1 MRNIFLPLALLL
13 VSVLGLWPA
22 SGQPGPTPGTAR
34 GAGSGPTPGM
44 TQGTTP
50 GTAMTTSGPA
60 QPAAGPTAGGL
71 AGATPAPASPAKPL
85 SPPAGSASRAPV
97 TGPVPGQPNVVLVLL
112 DGVRQQ
118 EWTGKALDDFGNPVR
133 TAELLPNLT
142 RLRKS
147 GLFFP
152 HFQISNPVGVSLPAY
167 ADIFAGRRQ
176 EKILSNVP
184 PAADLRSHYPT
195 LFQTVKRDLGLGF
208 DGVALIAS
216 WTPLCAIAFAPPLP
230 PQDDFYRSCGFHGTN
245 AGPVVSFKP
254 ELYEG
259 SRADTDT
266 FLEILQEVP
275 KRMPR
280 LLVVHLGDADEE
292 AHMHSRV
299 QHRAGVDYGI
309 FHYHNA
315 LRQDDYLLGRIWALV
330 QEHPFYRNNT
340 YLLVTTD
347 HGRDSI
353 PAPEQWAN
361 HGRCVAEHTRT
372 RPCSGCS
379 GIFALALGPGLP
391 ARTVKSS
398 YKHTDLA
405 PTIAAILGV
414 RMPEGSGRL
423 IRELTDTLPEQRL
436 HAKR

>member
-1 MRNIFLPLALLL
+1 MRNIFILLALLL
-13 VSVLGLWPA
+13 ALTVGRWRASAQPGTGTPGPPAASPPAPAVSQSTSPPPSSPASVWPA
-22 SGQPGPTPGTAR
+22 SAPQSRALPGPA
-34 GAGSGPTPGM
+34 
-44 TQGTTP
+44 
-50 GTAMTTSGPA
+50 
-60 QPAAGPTAGGL
+60 
-71 AGATPAPASPAKPL
+71 ASPHSL
-85 SPPAGSASRAPV
+85 PAV
-97 TGPVPGQPNVVLVLL
+97 GPVPGQPNVVLVLL

-152 HFQISNPVGVSLPAY
+152 HFQISNPAGVSLPAY

-176 EKILSNVP
+176 EKILTNSP

-195 LFQTVKRDLGLGF
+195 LFQTVKKNLGLGF
-208 DGVALIAS
+208 DGVALITS
-216 WTPLCAIAFAPPLP
+216 WSPLCAIAQAPPLL
-230 PQDDFYRSCGFHGTN
+230 PQDDFYRSCGVHGTN
-245 AGPVVSFKP
+245 AGPVISFKP

-266 FLEILQEVP
+266 FLEVLQEVP
-275 KRMPR
+275 KRTPR

-299 QHRAGVDYGI
+299 QHRAGVEYGI

-315 LRQDDYLLGRIWALV
+315 LRQDDYLVGRIWAFL
-330 QEHPFYRNNT
+330 QSHPFYRNNT

-353 PAPEQWAN
+353 PQPEQWAH

-405 PTIAAILGV
+405 PTIAKLLGV
-414 RMPEGSGRL
+414 SMPEGAGRL
-423 IRELTDTLPEQRL
+423 MREITDTLPEPHL
-436 HAKR
+436 HARR

>member
-1 MRNIFLPLALLL
+1 MRNIFLLLALLL
-13 VSVLGLWPA
+13 ALTVGRWRA
-22 SGQPGPTPGTAR
+22 SAQPG
-34 GAGSGPTPGM
+34 
-44 TQGTTP
+44 
-50 GTAMTTSGPA
+50 
-60 QPAAGPTAGGL
+60 PAAGPL
-71 AGATPAPASPAKPL
+71 ATPAASPAVPAVNRSI
-85 SPPAGSASRAPV
+85 SPPPGLPASAVPAPANQSRALPGPAASPSSV
-97 TGPVPGQPNVVLVLL
+97 PAVGPVLGQPNVVLVLL

-118 EWTGKALDDFGNPVR
+118 EWTGKAIDDFGNPVR
-133 TAELLPNLT
+133 TSELLPNLT

-152 HFQISNPVGVSLPAY
+152 HFQISNPAGVSLPAY

-176 EKILSNVP
+176 EKILSNSP

-195 LFQTVKRDLGLGF
+195 LFQTVKKNLGLGF
-208 DGVALIAS
+208 DGVALITS
-216 WTPLCAIAFAPPLP
+216 WSPLCAIAQAPPLL
-230 PQDDFYRSCGFHGTN
+230 PQDDFYRSCGVRGTN

-275 KRMPR
+275 KRTPR

-292 AHMHSRV
+292 AHMQSRV
-299 QHRAGVDYGI
+299 QHRAGVEYGI

-315 LRQDDYLLGRIWALV
+315 LRQDDYLLGRIWALI
-330 QEHPFYRNNT
+330 QSHPFYRNNT

-353 PAPEQWAN
+353 PEPDQWAH

-391 ARTVKSS
+391 ARSVKAS

-405 PTIAAILGV
+405 PTIAKILGV
-414 RMPEGSGRL
+414 SMPEGAGRL
-423 IRELTDTLPEQRL
+423 MREITDTLPEPHL
-436 HAKR
+436 HARR

>member
-1 MRNIFLPLALLL
+1 MRNIFILLALLL
-13 VSVLGLWPA
+13 ALTVGRWRA
-22 SGQPGPTPGTAR
+22 SAQPGTA
-34 GAGSGPTPGM
+34 AG
-44 TQGTTP
+44 
-50 GTAMTTSGPA
+50 TSGP
-60 QPAAGPTAGGL
+60 PAASPAVPAVNQSTRPPPSPPASSVP
-71 AGATPAPASPAKPL
+71 ATGPAPANQ
-85 SPPAGSASRAPV
+85 SRALPGPAV
-97 TGPVPGQPNVVLVLL
+97 SPSSVPAVGPVPGQPNVVLVLL

-133 TAELLPNLT
+133 TTELLPNLT

-152 HFQISNPVGVSLPAY
+152 HFQISNPAGVSLPAY

-176 EKILSNVP
+176 EKILTNSP
-184 PAADLRSHYPT
+184 PAADLHSHYPT
-195 LFQTVKRDLGLGF
+195 LFQTVKKNLGLGF
-208 DGVALIAS
+208 DGVALITS
-216 WTPLCAIAFAPPLP
+216 WSPLCAIAQAPPLL
-230 PQDDFYRSCGFHGTN
+230 PQEDFYRSCGVHGTN

-266 FLEILQEVP
+266 FLEVLQEVP
-275 KRMPR
+275 KRTPR

-299 QHRAGVDYGI
+299 QHRAGVEYGI

-315 LRQDDYLLGRIWALV
+315 LRQDDYLLGRIWALI
-330 QEHPFYRNNT
+330 QSHPFYRNNT

-353 PAPEQWAN
+353 PQPEQWAH

-405 PTIAAILGV
+405 PTIAKLLGV
-414 RMPEGSGRL
+414 SMPEGAGRL
-423 IRELTDTLPEQRL
+423 MREITDTLPEPHL
-436 HAKR
+436 HARR

>member
-1 MRNIFLPLALLL
+1 MRNIFPLLALLL
-13 VSVLGLWPA
+13 ALGLGVWPA
-22 SGQPGPTPGTAR
+22 GGQPGPTPPPA
-34 GAGSGPTPGM
+34 SQGPISSP
-44 TQGTTP
+44 
-50 GTAMTTSGPA
+50 S
-60 QPAAGPTAGGL
+60 L
-71 AGATPAPASPAKPL
+71 PAPPPLQSKLTAPSVPLTNPAPIASA
-85 SPPAGSASRAPV
+85 
-97 TGPVPGQPNVVLVLL
+97 VPGQPNVVLVLI

-133 TAELLPNLT
+133 TSELLPNLT

-147 GLFFP
+147 GVFFP
-152 HFQISNPVGVSLPAY
+152 HFQISNPAGVSLPAY

-176 EKILSNVP
+176 ERILTNSP

-195 LFQTVKRDLGLGF
+195 LFQTVKKDLGLGF

-216 WTPLCAIAFAPPLP
+216 WSPLCAIAYAPPLL
-230 PQDDFYRSCGFHGTN
+230 PQADFYRSCGFHGTN

-275 KRMPR
+275 KRLPR

-299 QHRAGVDYGI
+299 QHRAGVEYGI

-330 QEHPFYRNNT
+330 QSHPFYRNNT
-340 YLLVTTD
+340 YLFVTTD

-353 PAPEQWAN
+353 PEPTQWAN

-379 GIFALALGPGLP
+379 GIFALALGPGLS

-414 RMPEGSGRL
+414 HMPEGSGHL
-423 IRELTDTLPEQRL
+423 MREVTDTLPDRHLQAQR
-436 HAKR
+436 

>member
-1 MRNIFLPLALLL
+1 MRNIFLLLALLL
-13 VSVLGLWPA
+13 ALTVGRWRA
-22 SGQPGPTPGTAR
+22 SAQPGAAPATPAR
-34 GAGSGPTPGM
+34 
-44 TQGTTP
+44 
-50 GTAMTTSGPA
+50 PA
-60 QPAAGPTAGGL
+60 PAAPVVNQSLSPAAGPTLGTASGPS
-71 AGATPAPASPAKPL
+71 TPAGQPGRAAGSAADPAAQSRL
-85 SPPAGSASRAPV
+85 PPAGPSGLVPAV
-97 TGPVPGQPNVVLVLL
+97 GPVPGQPNVVLVLL

-133 TAELLPNLT
+133 TSEVLPNLM

-152 HFQISNPVGVSLPAY
+152 HFQISNPAGVSLPAY

-176 EKILSNVP
+176 ERILTNSP

-195 LFQTVKRDLGLGF
+195 LFQTVKKNLGLGF
-208 DGVALIAS
+208 DGVALITS
-216 WTPLCAIAFAPPLP
+216 WSPLCAIAQAPPLM
-230 PQDDFYRSCGFHGTN
+230 PQDDFYRSCGVHGTN

-275 KRMPR
+275 KRTPR

-315 LRQDDYLLGRIWALV
+315 LRQDDYLVGRIWAFL
-330 QEHPFYRNNT
+330 QSHPFYRNNT

-353 PAPEQWAN
+353 PEPDQWAN

-391 ARTVKSS
+391 ARTVKAA

-405 PTIAAILGV
+405 PTIAKILGV
-414 RMPEGSGRL
+414 TMPEGSGRL
-423 IRELTDTLPEQRL
+423 MREITDTLPEPHL
-436 HAKR
+436 HARR